1 MKKLLIIAATIN
13 LAVAI
18 IHTIIGESDI
28 VAPLLATDAPDTV
41 RWTLHAAWHMIS
53 VVLFI
58 SALTL
63 FYVSLKGKDDPR
75 SMVLSTYIGIQYIA
89 LAMVFVV
96 TSVLYG
102 IFFPQ
107 IVMLAPIGILAI
119 LASRAASKT
128 K

>member
-1 MKKLLIIAATIN
+1 MKKLLITAATIN
-13 LAVAI
+13 LTVAI

-28 VAPLLATDAPDTV
+28 VTPLLATDAPDTV

-53 VVLFI
+53 VVLLV

-63 FYVSLKGKDDPR
+63 FYVSFKGKDEPH
-75 SMVLSTYIGIQYIA
+75 SMVLSKYIGIQYLA

-96 TSVLYG
+96 TSMVYG

-119 LASRAASKT
+119 LASRAASN
-128 K
+128 

>member
-1 MKKLLIIAATIN
+1 MKNLLLFAAIINA
-13 LAVAI
+13 AVAI

-58 SALTL
+58 SAITL
-63 FYVSLKGKDDPR
+63 FYVSRRGKDYPHR
-75 SMVLSTYIGIQYIA
+75 IVLSKYIGIQYLA
-89 LAMVFVV
+89 LAMVFVG
-96 TSVLYG
+96 TSVIYG

-107 IVMLAPIGILAI
+107 IVMLAPIGILAM
-119 LASRAASKT
+119 LASRAVSKS
-128 K
+128 

>member
-1 MKKLLIIAATIN
+1 MKTLLLIAAIIN

-53 VVLFI
+53 VVLFL

-63 FYVSLKGKDDPR
+63 FYLSRKGKDDPR
-75 SMVLSTYIGIQYIA
+75 SMVLSRYIGIQYLA

-96 TSVLYG
+96 TSVGYG

-128 K
+128 

>member
-1 MKKLLIIAATIN
+1 MKKLLIIAAIIN
-13 LAVAI
+13 LTVAI

-28 VAPLLATDAPDTV
+28 VTPLLATDAPDTV
-41 RWTLHAAWHMIS
+41 RWTLHSAWHMIS

-63 FYVSLKGKDDPR
+63 FYLNRKGKEDPQ
-75 SMVLSTYIGIQYIA
+75 SMVLSKYIGIQYLA

-96 TSVLYG
+96 TSVIYG

-107 IVMLAPIGILAI
+107 IVMLAPIGILAL
-119 LASRAASKT
+119 LASRAASKS
-128 K
+128 

>member
-28 VAPLLATDAPDTV
+28 VTPLLATDAPDTV
-41 RWTLHAAWHMIS
+41 RWTLHSAWHMIS
-53 VVLFI
+53 VVLFV
-58 SALTL
+58 SSFAL
-63 FYVSLKGKDDPR
+63 FYLSQKEKNATTKI
-75 SMVLSTYIGIQYIA
+75 LSTYIGIQYIG

-96 TSVLYG
+96 TSVVYG

-107 IVMLAPIGILAI
+107 VVMLAPIGILAL
-119 LASRAASKT
+119 LASRAASKL
-128 K
+128 

>member
-1 MKKLLIIAATIN
+1 MKKLLIIAAVIN

-41 RWTLHAAWHMIS
+41 RWTLHSAWHMIS

-58 SALTL
+58 STLAL
-63 FYVSLKGKDDPR
+63 FYVSRKGKDEPH
-75 SMVLSTYIGIQYIA
+75 SMVLSKYIGIQYVA

-96 TSVLYG
+96 TSLMYG

-119 LASRAASKT
+119 LASRAASD
-128 K
+128 

>member
-1 MKKLLIIAATIN
+1 MNKLLLIGSTIN

-28 VAPLLATDAPDTV
+28 VTPLLVTDAPDTV
-41 RWTLHAAWHMIS
+41 RWTLHSAWHMIS
-53 VVLFI
+53 VVLVI

-63 FYVSLKGKDDPR
+63 FYLSLKGKADPT
-75 SMVLSTYIGIQYIA
+75 SMVLSKYIGIQYLA

-96 TSVLYG
+96 TSVVYG

-119 LASRAASKT
+119 LASRAAGKSK
-128 K
+128 

>member
-1 MKKLLIIAATIN
+1 MKTLLIIGAIIN

-18 IHTIIGESDI
+18 IHTIIGESNI
-28 VAPLLATDAPDTV
+28 VTPLLATDAPDTV

-58 SALTL
+58 SAFTL
-63 FYVSLKGKDDPR
+63 FYVSRKGKDDPR
-75 SMVLSTYIGIQYIA
+75 SVVLSRYIGIQYLA
-89 LAMVFVV
+89 LAMVFVA
-96 TSVLYG
+96 TSVVYG

-119 LASRAASKT
+119 LASGAASKS
-128 K
+128 

>member
-1 MKKLLIIAATIN
+1 MKKFLIIAAVIN

-58 SALTL
+58 SAITL
-63 FYVSLKGKDDPR
+63 FYLSRKDKDYPH
-75 SMVLSTYIGIQYIA
+75 STVLSKYIGIQYLA

-96 TSVLYG
+96 TSMVYG

-107 IVMLAPIGILAI
+107 IVMLAPIGILAV
-119 LASRAASKT
+119 LGSRAAGKS
-128 K
+128 